1 MHWKKFRKVKWDPAW
16 GEERIANMVAGRPD
30 WCISRQRVWG
40 VPIAMFQ
47 CEGCREFVG
56 DPAVHRLVVDL
67 FAREGADAW
76 YKYSAE
82 QILPSGFACSKC
94 GNTKFRKEMDIVDVW
109 FESGSSHAAVLGHEP
124 GLPWPA
130 DLYLEGGD
138 QHRGWFQSS
147 LLLAVATKNEAPYRK
162 CATVGW
168 VLDPQGRAQSKSLG
182 NVVDPVDIADKL
194 GAEIVR
200 LWVAS
205 VDFREDVMSSDE
217 LMQRI
222 AESYRKIRNTFRYI
236 LGNVHDFD
244 PARDVVPFAEM
255 HALDQYILLRAAEV
269 TRDVREHYDSFTF
282 HRLYQRLKD
291 FCIVDLSA
299 IYFDVLKDRLYTSA
313 PKSKARRSA
322 QTALWRLGEALV
334 RLLAPVMSFTADEI
348 WQYLPATQGRA
359 ESVHLEH
366 FPAPDD
372 LTGPLP
378 HDFDAITMERDWQ
391 ILLSVRDQALKA
403 LEAAR
408 AEKRIGGGLEAQI
421 RLSAPESVYPVLDRY
436 RDQLRYLFIVSDV
449 VVEKSPASNGD
460 AGLTIE
466 VNHAPGLKCERCWN
480 YSTHVGEN
488 KNYPTVCERCSAV
501 LAEIEATAEVR

>member
-1 MHWKKFRKVKWDPAW
+1 
-16 GEERIANMVAGRPD
+16 
-30 WCISRQRVWG
+30 
-40 VPIAMFQ
+40 
-47 CEGCREFVG
+47 
-56 DPAVHRLVVDL
+56 
-67 FAREGADAW
+67 
-76 YKYSAE
+76 
-82 QILPSGFACSKC
+82 
-94 GNTKFRKEMDIVDVW
+94 
-109 FESGSSHAAVLGHEP
+109 
-124 GLPWPA
+124 
-130 DLYLEGGD
+130 
-138 QHRGWFQSS
+138 
-147 LLLAVATKNEAPYRK
+147 
-162 CATVGW
+162 
-168 VLDPQGRAQSKSLG
+168 
-182 NVVDPVDIADKL
+182 VDIADKL

-244 PARDVVPFAEM
+244 PARDVVPFAEI

-334 RLLAPVMSFTADEI
+334 RLLAPVMSFSADEV
-348 WQYLPATQGRA
+348 WQYLPATKDRA
-359 ESVHLEH
+359 DSIHLEH
-366 FPAPDD
+366 FPAPED
-372 LTGPLP
+372 LTGTLP
-378 HDFDAITMERDWQ
+378 AGFDAIAMERDWQ

-408 AEKRIGGGLEAQI
+408 AEKRIGGSLEAQI

-449 VVEKSPASNGD
+449 VLEKSPASNGD
-460 AGLTIE
+460 AGMTIE
-466 VNHAPGLKCERCWN
+466 VNNAPGLKCERCWN
-480 YSTHVGEN
+480 YSTHVGED

-501 LAEIEATAEVR
+501 LGEIEATAEVR

>member
-1 MHWKKFRKVKWDPAW
+1 
-16 GEERIANMVAGRPD
+16 
-30 WCISRQRVWG
+30 
-40 VPIAMFQ
+40 
-47 CEGCREFVG
+47 
-56 DPAVHRLVVDL
+56 
-67 FAREGADAW
+67 
-76 YKYSAE
+76 
-82 QILPSGFACSKC
+82 
-94 GNTKFRKEMDIVDVW
+94 MDIVDVW
-109 FESGSSHAAVLGHEP
+109 FESGSSHAAVLGREP

-147 LLLAVATKNEAPYRK
+147 LLCGVATRGEAPYRT

-182 NVVDPVDIADKL
+182 NVVDPVEIADKL
-194 GAEIVR
+194 GAEIIR

-222 AESYRKIRNTFRYI
+222 ADSYRKIRNTFRYI
-236 LGNVHDFD
+236 LGNLEGFD
-244 PARDVVPFAEM
+244 PARDVMPFAEM
-255 HALDQYILLRAAEV
+255 HPLDQYILLQAAEV
-269 TRDVREHYDSFTF
+269 TKDVRSHYDSFTF

-313 PKSKARRSA
+313 PKSPARRSA

-334 RLLAPVMSFTADEI
+334 RLLAPVMSFTADEV
-348 WQYLPATQGRA
+348 WGFLPPMPTRP

-366 FPAPDD
+366 FPAPGD
-372 LTGPLP
+372 LTGVLP
-378 HDFDAITMERDWQ
+378 AGFDVAAIKSEWQ
-391 ILLSVRDQALKA
+391 TLLSVRDEALKV

-408 AEKRIGGGLEAQI
+408 AEKRIGSGLEAQ
-421 RLSAPESVYPVLDRY
+421 LHLAAPDSIYPVLERY

-449 VVEKSPASNGD
+449 VLDKATASNGD
-460 AGLTIE
+460 AGLVITI
-466 VNHAPGLKCERCWN
+466 NQAPGQKCERCWN
-480 YSTHVGEN
+480 YSTQVGEDP
-488 KNYPTVCERCSAV
+488 NYPTVCERCSAV
-501 LAEIEATAEVR
+501 LAEIEATAGAC